1 MSREIVDAIESGD
14 NIEAE
19 SEFSN
24 VMMSKVGNELE
35 AHRQELANEF
45 VNEKLVT
52 ELTPDQKKA
61 REMSRGPGG
70 RMHGGSS
77 GRVGKPSREFNTPSR
92 STGAKEGEKAHRAKR
107 GKMPVGDSRRRVAV
121 QRASGPAF
129 DLRSQ

>member
-1 MSREIVDAIESGD
+1 MSRDFIDAIENGD

-70 RMHGGSS
+70 RMHGGTS
-77 GRVGKPSREFNTPSR
+77 GVTAKSRDR
-92 STGAKEGEKAHRAKR
+92 LSTKEGEKAHRAKR
-107 GKMPVGDSRRRVAV
+107 GMLPVGSARRRVAV
-121 QRASGPAF
+121 QRARGHHF

>member
-1 MSREIVDAIESGD
+1 MSRDFIDAIENGD

-61 REMSRGPGG
+61 KEKARGPEG
-70 RMHGGSS
+70 RMHGGTSGVVGDHSS
-77 GRVGKPSREFNTPSR
+77 RL
-92 STGAKEGEKAHRAKR
+92 STKEGEKAHKAKR
-107 GKMPVGDSRRRVAV
+107 GMLPVGSAKRRVAV
-121 QRASGPAF
+121 QRARGHHF
-129 DLRSQ
+129 DLRSQDGSPLKQ

>member
-1 MSREIVDAIESGD
+1 MSRDFIDAIENGD

-61 REMSRGPGG
+61 REMSRGPK
-70 RMHGGSS
+70 
-77 GRVGKPSREFNTPSR
+77 VECTV
-92 STGAKEGEKAHRAKR
+92 ALLVELDKAVPNPAINE
-107 GKMPVGDSRRRVAV
+107 
-121 QRASGPAF
+121 QRPYV
-129 DLRSQ
+129 R

>member
-1 MSREIVDAIESGD
+1 MSRDFIDAIENGD

-70 RMHGGSS
+70 RMHGGTS
-77 GRVGKPSREFNTPSR
+77 GVRANQATGYPPKRVKRPIEQREVCFQWDQQ
-92 STGAKEGEKAHRAKR
+92 
-107 GKMPVGDSRRRVAV
+107 GDE
-121 QRASGPAF
+121 
-129 DLRSQ
+129 

>member
-1 MSREIVDAIESGD
+1 MSRDFIDAIENGD

-61 REMSRGPGG
+61 REMARGPGG
-70 RMHGGSS
+70 RMHGGTSGVTCKSS
-77 GRVGKPSREFNTPSR
+77 DRL
-92 STGAKEGEKAHRAKR
+92 STKEGEKAHRAKR
-107 GKMPVGDSRRRVAV
+107 GMLPVGSARRRVAV
-121 QRASGPAF
+121 QRARGHHF

>member
-1 MSREIVDAIESGD
+1 MSRDFIDAIENGD

-52 ELTPDQKKA
+52 ELTPAQKQMKTDYQKKMGG
-61 REMSRGPGG
+61 REHGGAPSRVRQGRPKPGDQRTAALRRDSRGYKKDKIT
-70 RMHGGSS
+70 
-77 GRVGKPSREFNTPSR
+77 GKPIAR
-92 STGAKEGEKAHRAKR
+92 
-107 GKMPVGDSRRRVAV
+107 
-121 QRASGPAF
+121 
-129 DLRSQ
+129 